1 MLTKKQKEL
10 LIQLA
15 NLIAEIQNEI
25 DIQYEQYNN
34 PEFGEIVGNIFDNSD
49 DLLVMHG
56 IIKRILRGED

>member
-34 PEFGEIVGNIFDNSD
+34 PEFEEIVGNIFDNSD
-49 DLLVMHG
+49 DLLTMHE
-56 IIKRILRGED
+56 IIKKILREED